1 MMLWGLLLEKLKLVK
16 FRGVGGNRYFFSGGG
31 GGENIQTRIELPGKR
46 AIEKNLGAS

>member
-16 FRGVGGNRYFFSGGG
+16 FRGVGGNRYFFSGG
-31 GGENIQTRIELPGKR
+31 ENIQTKIELPGKR